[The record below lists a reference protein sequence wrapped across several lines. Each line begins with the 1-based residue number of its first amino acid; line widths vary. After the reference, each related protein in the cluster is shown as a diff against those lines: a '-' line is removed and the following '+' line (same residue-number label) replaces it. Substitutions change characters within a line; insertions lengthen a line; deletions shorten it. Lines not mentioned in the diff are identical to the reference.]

1 MGKLTVRYAPRRG
14 TAENKRNSGFTLVEM
29 LLTTAILVILLGLS
43 MVAVV
48 RWRDPLKITEL
59 DNAAREIY
67 MAAENRSVLL
77 QGSGAAAARL
87 SSSGSTTPVPV
98 EGKTVDAV
106 VLSNG
111 DIGDLLPAGNIEPKL
126 WKGHFYVLYDKGTHH
141 VIEVFYAEEEF
152 SLPNEEEYM
161 EILRGNRSGRVS
173 YYRENTQERCL
184 VGYYGGGLVDRNE
197 HEDLYLP
204 KPGVE
209 VMIENGNEL
218 TLTVKYTMPADL
230 PAGVTVTREPIVTL
244 EYGTED
250 PVNLLDSSFSSRLT
264 KKDEKDITLGFM
276 EAEYTWVL
284 DSLVQDGSGNF
295 TKQFKGLF
303 SNPDSIAFG
312 GDFTVTARLKLSA
325 DGYIGSGD
333 GKNDFV
339 TDTNNSLFDQ
349 GSSGETVYIK
359 NLRHLQN
366 LDSDSSGAGGK
377 TAALQ
382 LNEIDASKVKGNKDE
397 DGVLNSAYEF
407 KPIANNDLQSYN
419 GQNKTISNLK
429 VTENSANG
437 KEGAGLFG
445 TVGKVDAEGFT
456 FQHVRLVD
464 SEVTGWDHPDP
475 FTPGATT
482 TTPTGALL
490 GYSGYSVAFED
501 CQVVNTSVWGKHGRA
516 GGLMGQM
523 WADDEKKTVKFMKC
537 AAEGLTVNSW
547 DSYTGGLLGWI
558 GGTGSA
564 EFTNCTVGTN
574 GNAFAVSGSNAGG
587 LLGNAGC
594 KAKFTDCT
602 VGNGDVPRSVSI
614 TTGTYVG
621 GLVGNL
627 SQQSEIDNCKVVNIK
642 VEGNTWNSEAGGL
655 VGRTEGGAVLTD
667 CTAENLNVRGYTN
680 AGGILGGAIGIQMG
694 FKTDDDMKDI
704 TAPCYANNVTVI
716 ADTGSVGGLVG
727 NSKDGKF
734 DSCTTTNANVSV
746 SNGPTSEAGGLVGSA
761 TGDSFWSCSTTNA
774 TISKACFSGGLV
786 GSSKKGGSFDGCTTT
801 NVRIPSI
808 NGETTYV
815 GGLVGFS
822 IEGGTFTGCK
832 VINAQ
837 MVPSGYATY
846 AGGMVGSAAYP
857 ALQNCQVYWDQ
868 SGLTQISP
876 GSYQVNGVTAGGLV
890 GTISISGTITNSFA
904 ATLVKGTIYAGGLV
918 GHIGPAATSLTV
930 TGSYADC
937 YIHNEGTENWATA
950 GGLIGLKESANTELT
965 LTNVYASGFISG
977 KGYVAGGLCGGEVSV
992 KTNATNAYAV
1002 MRYDGTYKSI
1012 FPLAAA
1018 LTGWQDGKS
1027 NCYWLKYDGLE
1038 YIHYKDDDARSYA
1051 QMSAL
1056 AFANTL
1062 GSAFTKPVETHPYWN
1077 TGVYPFPGLKGLP
1090 HYGDWPTS

>member
-87 SSSGSTTPVPV
+87 SSSGSTPVDV
-98 EGKTVDAV
+98 KDGDETVKVDAV

-111 DIGDLLPAGNIEPKL
+111 DIGNLLPAGNIEPKL
-126 WKGHFYVLYDKGTHH
+126 WKGHFYVLYAQDTHH

-152 SLPNEEEYM
+152 SKDTLDA
-161 EILRGNRSGRVS
+161 LRGESRSERIRLFRRV
-173 YYRENTQERCL
+173 EDNNINCL
-184 VGYYGGGLVDRNE
+184 VGYYGGGLVDRSE
-197 HEDLYLP
+197 LKRLP

-209 VMIENGNEL
+209 VMIENGNQL

-295 TKQFKGLF
+295 TQQFKGLF
-303 SNPDSIAFG
+303 PEPDPDDPTTIIVFG

-349 GSSGETVYIK
+349 GSSGETAYIE

-382 LNEIDASKVKGNKDE
+382 LYEINASEVKDNEGT
-397 DGVLNSAYEF
+397 VLNNAYEF
-407 KPIANNDLQSYN
+407 KPITNNDLQSYN

-445 TVGKVDAEGFT
+445 TVGKVDAEGFI

-655 VGRTEGGAVLTD
+655 VG
-667 CTAENLNVRGYTN
+667 
-680 AGGILGGAIGIQMG
+680 
-694 FKTDDDMKDI
+694 
-704 TAPCYANNVTVI
+704 
-716 ADTGSVGGLVG
+716 
-727 NSKDGKF
+727 
-734 DSCTTTNANVSV
+734 
-746 SNGPTSEAGGLVGSA
+746 SA

-868 SGLTQISP
+868 NGLPQISRE
-876 GSYQVNGVTAGGLV
+876 SYQVNGVTAGGLV

-904 ATLVKGTIYAGGLV
+904 ATLVKGSIYAGGLV

-937 YIHNEGTENWATA
+937 YIHNEGTVNYAAT
-950 GGLIGLKESANTELT
+950 GGLIGLKEGAKIKLALE
-965 LTNVYASGFISG
+965 NVYAAGFIS
-977 KGYVAGGLCGGEVSV
+977 VAGGLTGGLYGSWD
-992 KTNATNAYAV
+992 TSNITITNAYVAIQGLDYGLAGDKAWDGCYAMKNKWGNGLTYDQ
-1002 MRYDGTYKSI
+1002 MRNISMG
-1012 FPLAAA
+1012 
-1018 LTGWQDGKS
+1018 G
-1027 NCYWLKYDGLE
+1027 
-1038 YIHYKDDDARSYA
+1038 
-1051 QMSAL
+1051 
-1056 AFANTL
+1056 
-1062 GSAFTKPVETHPYWN
+1062 AFTKPVETHPYWN